1 MAQTPKIWMDLLLLV
16 GALFLLLVFTGFGIG
31 LYINSTFLSFEEE
44 AENIEIK
51 EPKVTLSWKNNDP
64 NCKPEDCTN

>member
-1 MAQTPKIWMDLLLLV
+1 MNKIIKYLLFSV
-16 GALFLLLVFTGFGIG
+16 GALFLLLVLTGFGIG
-31 LYINSTFLSFEEE
+31 LYLNSTFLSFEEE